1 MDDRGKSNRKSL
13 VRIAL
18 LAGMLLLAGFL
29 IWAAFG
35 DMLPTLARLLRRG
48 DEAAIEAYI
57 QEEGF
62 WKGAVTV
69 VLLSALQVFSIVFP
83 GLAIQIAA
91 GVIFGGV
98 RAFFMC
104 YTGFVLGNLLVFVI
118 ARRMGTHIQG
128 LVTIN
133 RKDSWI
139 RDKMRSAHP
148 AFVVAICDLLPGLP
162 NGIVPYM
169 AAQSRIRLRDFLL
182 AVAGV
187 SWIQIMLNCAAG
199 GFLQEGEFFFMALT
213 IVIQVVIFVLVILKR
228 KWIIARI
235 PGGR

>member
-13 VRIAL
+13 IRIAL

-29 IWAAFG
+29 IWSAFG
-35 DMLPTLARLLRRG
+35 DMFPTLARLLRRG

>member
-1 MDDRGKSNRKSL
+1 MDNRGKSNRKSL
-13 VRIAL
+13 IRIAL
-18 LAGMLLLAGFL
+18 LTGMLLLAGFL

-35 DMLPTLARLLRRG
+35 DMIPTLARLLRRG

-148 AFVVAICDLLPGLP
+148 SFVVAICDLLPGLP

-199 GFLQEGEFFFMALT
+199 GFLQEGEFFFMTLT